1 MLGTADVATMLQ
13 TKPAK
18 MRGFAS
24 ILMVGAGR

>member
-1 MLGTADVATMLQ
+1 MLDDAWDHGCLNNV
-13 TKPAK
+13 PAK